1 MFSSVKCEQSQCPLH
16 GTAGTSSATSWIK
29 PLARCLAHRA
39 LSKDGRT
46 WLSITRAQGVKHSAG
61 RGLGRHILNDQKYQV
76 CQKKTYGEGNSR
88 HVPHKLRARQ
98 TCRSFSGSNS
108 WGTVFSHLG
117 DMHSTVGGGG
127 WQGCQPA
134 LQSLPLL
141 GGHPKKWAHQHAA
154 RHRHNWPRD
163 LGWPVTVRSATPDP
177 ALASLWVQTPW
188 QCSRPVSSGVLREG
202 PAGAWGP

>member
-117 DMHSTVGGGG
+117 DMHSTVGGGAG
-127 WQGCQPA
+127 RA
-134 LQSLPLL
+134 
-141 GGHPKKWAHQHAA
+141 
-154 RHRHNWPRD
+154 
-163 LGWPVTVRSATPDP
+163 
-177 ALASLWVQTPW
+177 ASLLCSHYLSWVGTP
-188 QCSRPVSSGVLREG
+188 RSGLISMQPGTATTGRG
-202 PAGAWGP
+202 TWGGR